1 MKRCPECGHTRS
13 WRLADGRLRC
23 RRCRTRYRWTSA
35 WDGVRL
41 SEATKRRLLEL
52 FVFGVPGY
60 RLRFRAGVSA
70 PTIERFFR
78 LVRACMA
85 LAEDL
90 RAPFEGAVEC
100 DEAVFGGRRRGTK
113 RGWGAPGKVI
123 VVGILKRNGYVR
135 VRAIDTHSER
145 ATVNLVCTH
154 TRPGSLYYTDDWR
167 AYASLAL
174 RGEHVVVR
182 KERGRPLGRDHINGI
197 EGFWSYAKHW
207 LYPYRGVP
215 RKLFHVY
222 LGEIAYRF
230 NHRDEDLFPL
240 LIKQLKG
247 TPRAEV
253 DAILVQIR

>member
-52 FVFGVPGY
+52 FVFGVPSY

-145 ATVNLVCTH
+145 ETVNLVCTH
-154 TRPGSLYYTDDWR
+154 TRPGSRWRCAESMWWYERSAADLWAVTTSTVSKGSGVTPNIGSIRTVECRANSFTFIWVRLRTDSTTETR
-167 AYASLAL
+167 TFSLC
-174 RGEHVVVR
+174 
-182 KERGRPLGRDHINGI
+182 
-197 EGFWSYAKHW
+197 
-207 LYPYRGVP
+207 
-215 RKLFHVY
+215 
-222 LGEIAYRF
+222 
-230 NHRDEDLFPL
+230 
-240 LIKQLKG
+240 
-247 TPRAEV
+247 
-253 DAILVQIR
+253 

>member
-52 FVFGVPGY
+52 FVFGVPSY

-100 DEAVFGGRRRGTK
+100 DEAVFGGRRRDTK
-113 RGWGAPGKVI
+113 RGVHPSPQAQGS
-123 VVGILKRNGYVR
+123 L
-135 VRAIDTHSER
+135 RAIHPQRLQDSR
-145 ATVNLVCTH
+145 FK
-154 TRPGSLYYTDDWR
+154 G
-167 AYASLAL
+167 
-174 RGEHVVVR
+174 
-182 KERGRPLGRDHINGI
+182 GRR
-197 EGFWSYAKHW
+197 
-207 LYPYRGVP
+207 
-215 RKLFHVY
+215 
-222 LGEIAYRF
+222 
-230 NHRDEDLFPL
+230 
-240 LIKQLKG
+240 
-247 TPRAEV
+247 
-253 DAILVQIR
+253 